1 MVDPREMPSVNDLEY
16 GESDPLLINEELS
29 PYELL
34 QNNDKDIN
42 RSGSV
47 AHEDTLAHEKSGKY
61 PIQQCL
67 LWPVS
72 CLDSFNLTKN
82 FDLQS

>member
-61 PIQQCL
+61 PIQYVYGPIQYVYGPSHVWIL
-67 LWPVS
+67 LIS
-72 CLDSFNLTKN
+72 
-82 FDLQS
+82 